1 MASALAKEKISDA
14 AVKKA
19 TGCTWERWYKA
30 LDQFG
35 ARKLDH
41 KGIVALAGKLSPRMN
56 GWWQQM
62 VTVSYEQA
70 RGLRQKHEKPEGF
83 EVSAS
88 KTVAVPLVKLYRAW
102 TDARLR
108 RRWLGAARFTVSKA
122 TPNRSMRIRWGDGSS
137 RVNVMFY
144 AKGAA
149 KSQVAVQH
157 GHLPS
162 AAAGKKTQAFWK
174 ARLEKLPATLGAAA
188 K

>member
-1 MASALAKEKISDA
+1 MAPASKEKISDA

-30 LDQFG
+30 LDDFG

-41 KGIVALAGKLSPRMN
+41 RGIVALVGKLSPRTS

-70 RGLRQKHEKPEGF
+70 RGLRQKHQKPEGF

-88 KTVAVPLVKLYRAW
+88 KTVAAPLAKLYRAW
-102 TDARLR
+102 TDAALR
-108 RRWLGAARFTVSKA
+108 RRWLGAARFHVRKA
-122 TPNRSMRIRWGDGSS
+122 TSNKSMRITWADDS
-137 RVNVMFY
+137 RVSVNFY
-144 AKGAA
+144 AKGAG

-162 AAAGKKTQAFWK
+162 AAAGKKMQAWWR
-174 ARLEKLPATLGAAA
+174 AQLEKLPRAVGAGG
-188 K
+188 